1 MNATSRSNRSVALG
15 AGFIAAALGLGA
27 CSSSEPKSPAEAQKA
42 QSEVDVRLDK
52 STDLIGEFRAK
63 LSDDVAK
70 RTKCLVIIPGL
81 KKGGLVVGGE
91 SGQGFAS
98 CATSGQWSSPA
109 PVTMGGGTVGA
120 QVGYQSGDALALVV
134 SDSAAKALQAGNFKI
149 GATAS
154 AAAGPVGTGT
164 SKAGDVGV
172 KSDILTYNTASG
184 LFAGATLDGL
194 TVSSD
199 DKATSALY
207 GTHAELE
214 SILTGRVA
222 LPQNDSVKRFMGAV
236 NGAFPPEKVSLD
248 QKPPTG
254 ATAGAR

>member
-1 MNATSRSNRSVALG
+1 MSTPSNRSVALG
-15 AGFIAAALGLGA
+15 AGFLAAALWLGA
-27 CSSSEPKSPAEAQKA
+27 CSSSEPKSPAEAQKM

-52 STDLIGEFRAK
+52 STDLIGEFRTK
-63 LSDDVAK
+63 LSDDVAG
-70 RTKCLVIIPGL
+70 RTKCLVIVPGL
-81 KKGGLVVGGE
+81 QKGGLIVGGE
-91 SGQGFAS
+91 GGKGFAT
-98 CATSGQWSSPA
+98 CASSGAWSSPA
-109 PVTMGGGTVGA
+109 PITMGGATVGA

-172 KSDILTYNTASG
+172 KSDILTYTRASG

-194 TVSSD
+194 TVSAD
-199 DKATSALY
+199 DQATRALY

-214 SILTGRVA
+214 SILARRVT
-222 LPQNDSVKRFMGAV
+222 LPQRDSVQRFVGAV
-236 NGAFPPEKVSLD
+236 NGAFPPARISLSEKRMI
-248 QKPPTG
+248 G